1 MGIPGILCRATTV
14 KNVEEDDPIRIL
26 SREEFETLRASIV
39 AEREATKEQ
48 NQQLVE
54 PTTKAAAQ
62 SQEQA
67 ATPSAEA
74 LKLGSEI
81 WEMRKRG
88 WSRYE
93 ISNRL
98 SIPINDVEH
107 ILCEFQAQL
116 YPDAGA
122 AIAQRLS
129 LDDARLDNLFQTWLP
144 IATAGPVEVKKVD
157 RKGREYTEV
166 DSDTAIRA
174 AGIVLGA
181 IKGRVQLA
189 LAMAGRPEST
199 GGKDGVNQINIVAW
213 LSQVMPGISGI
224 VNQVNG
230 VAPISRGKQNLVL
243 ECEAEAEIDGSPT
256 KGGLPSGGS
265 SR

>member
-1 MGIPGILCRATTV
+1 V
-14 KNVEEDDPIRIL
+14 KNLGGDDEPIRIL
-26 SREEFETLRASIV
+26 NREEFETLRASII
-39 AEREATKEQ
+39 AERNQQ
-48 NQQLVE
+48 NQQPQE
-54 PTTKAAAQ
+54 PTPKVAGQ
-62 SQEQA
+62 RQPEA

-129 LDDARLDNLFQTWLP
+129 LDHARLDNLFQTWLP
-144 IATAGPVEVKKVD
+144 IATAGPVEVKKFD
-157 RKGREYTEV
+157 RKGREYTEL

-174 AGIVLGA
+174 AGVVLGA

-189 LAMAGRPEST
+189 LAMAGRPESA
-199 GGKDGVNQINIVAW
+199 GGKDGSASTNIAIW
-213 LSQVMPGISGI
+213 LSQVMPQIQTV
-224 VNQVNG
+224 VNQVKGNASAEQLDG
-230 VAPISRGKQNLVL
+230 RPSQRPRQTLVL
-243 ECEAEAEIDGSPT
+243 ECAAESEDMSNGAPT
-256 KGGLPSGGS
+256 NGGQS
-265 SR
+265 SRGSIR